1 MIYIKEFSLIILGLC
16 FQFGL
21 FDVPADIGMDNDDD
35 DDGNDSDLETELAAI
50 TSGGGKSRAKPK
62 PKPKNLVDA
71 NELDKMVAESLRDIG
86 SDEELSGD
94 DDDPNLLN
102 ELSEIAGL
110 DGSDETPLVDTS
122 TSANVSPSKSNTP
135 ESPQK
140 DDVIIPTTTLNTAD
154 LLKSRIQMYKQAEGI
169 AKAANETSR
178 AKRFGRGLKTL
189 ETLLKQVNAGQ
200 TINPDDIPPEVFV
213 KPATPPD
220 QPSEAGGPTKTT
232 PSPPIPS
239 IPENSVSTQEPVE
252 IPPSSPP
259 VPLSP
264 APTSPTTAGVNAE
277 KIPILLARQKE
288 YKEFALNAKRAGDK
302 QSALQYIKIVKLFD
316 QVLAAARA
324 GELVDLSDM
333 PPPPSELSMADLN
346 PQPPPAVTVAPEP
359 PSPHKEEA
367 ATQASTEPAQE
378 EGLVTASNILEAL
391 TQRLE
396 VFQAALQSAK
406 DQGNSSKARRSERI
420 VKQFQDAIKQYKA
433 GKSVAYDELPT
444 PPGFGPIPLPSAA
457 AAGGTSR
464 PAPAVPVR
472 PAPAPAPE
480 KSSSPPASKP
490 SPEKSSPPSR
500 PPLEKQDSR
509 VGGNH
514 SNTSVMKKTIDTLLE
529 RQNEFK
535 SAALAAKKAGEM
547 EQAKEYLKIFKGFDT
562 MLNAARGGL
571 PVDLSSVNNYS
582 NNIKCVPKNL
592 RINKTF
598 IFLYAASNIAVTT
611 PIVRKLIYRR

>member
-1 MIYIKEFSLIILGLC
+1 
-16 FQFGL
+16 
-21 FDVPADIGMDNDDD
+21 MDNDD
-35 DDGNDSDLETELAAI
+35 DDGNDSDLEAELAAI

-110 DGSDETPLVDTS
+110 DDSDETPLVDTNA
-122 TSANVSPSKSNTP
+122 SADVSPSKSIAP

-154 LLKSRIQMYKQAEGI
+154 LLRSRIQMYKQAEGI

-213 KPATPPD
+213 KPATPSD
-220 QPSEAGGPTKTT
+220 QPLEAGSPTKNT
-232 PSPPIPS
+232 PTSPILS
-239 IPENSVSTQEPVE
+239 TPENSVPIEKPVE
-252 IPPSSPP
+252 IPSSSPQ

-264 APTSPTTAGVNAE
+264 APTSPTSSGVNAE
-277 KIPILLARQKE
+277 KIPVLLARQKE
-288 YKEFALNAKRAGDK
+288 YKEAALNAKRTGDK
-302 QSALQYIKIVKLFD
+302 QSALQYVKIVKIFD

-333 PPPPSELSMADLN
+333 PPPPSELSITDLN
-346 PQPPPAVTVAPEP
+346 PQPPPAVAVAPEP

-367 ATQASTEPAQE
+367 ASQASTEPAQE

-396 VFQAALQSAK
+396 VFKTALQSAK

-433 GKSVAYDELPT
+433 GKPVAYDELPT
-444 PPGFGPIPLPSAA
+444 PPGFGPIPLPTAV

-464 PAPAVPVR
+464 PAPAVPAR

-490 SPEKSSPPSR
+490 SPEKTSPPPR
-500 PPLEKQDSR
+500 PPLVKQDSR
-509 VGGNH
+509 VSGNH
-514 SNTSVMKKTIDTLLE
+514 SNTSVMNKTIETLLE

-535 SAALAAKKAGEM
+535 NAALTAKKAGEI
-547 EQAKEYLKIFKGFDT
+547 EQAKEYMKIFKGFGT

-571 PVDLSSVNNYS
+571 PVDLSTVKIYS
-582 NNIKCVPKNL
+582 NNAKSVPKNSM
-592 RINKTF
+592 
-598 IFLYAASNIAVTT
+598 IFMLT
-611 PIVRKLIYRR
+611 L